1 MNKRTTKRLIVSS
14 GLALGLI
21 VAIGSP
27 LQARAAEPM
36 AGMTMTANEMKEQ
49 CKPMHEQKR
58 QMRED
63 MKAQDAR
70 LTDQL
75 GEMNRAPDDKKLG
88 LLAALVTNT
97 VEQRIAMDARKAGM
111 EDAMMKHM
119 MQHMKMG
126 AESVSQC
133 PMMKGMEAKTAAA
146 PMKHHEQVK

>member
-1 MNKRTTKRLIVSS
+1 MNKRTTKRLIVAS

-36 AGMTMTANEMKEQ
+36 AGMTMTADGMKEQ
-49 CKPMHEQKR
+49 CKQMHERKR

-97 VEQRIAMDARKAGM
+97 VEQRIAMDARKADM

-126 AESVSQC
+126 AESMSHC

-146 PMKHHEQVK
+146 PMKNHEKMK